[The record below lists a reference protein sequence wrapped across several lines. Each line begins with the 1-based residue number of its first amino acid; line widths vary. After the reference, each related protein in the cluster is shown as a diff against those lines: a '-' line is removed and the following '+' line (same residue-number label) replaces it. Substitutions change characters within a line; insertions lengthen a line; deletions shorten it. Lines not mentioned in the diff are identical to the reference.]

1 MIILQKCGSLNK
13 TKIWRYAIGIE
24 CNLKKVL
31 CSAEKSYVIW
41 AKHHSRSS
49 AQQFGQ
55 TERLVGHLCLSRSC
69 IIGGRGVFAFQLP
82 HCFRRFY
89 ELNSANSP
97 SPLRKM
103 FNQLMGHFSLATQIW
118 IKVDKVWLG
127 LYFFLSER
135 ALEMLL
141 TLGADVMS

>member
-31 CSAEKSYVIW
+31 CSAEKSSVIW

-55 TERLVGHLCLSRSC
+55 TERSDGHFHSNRSC
-69 IIGGRGVFAFQLP
+69 IIDGRGYLLSLP
-82 HCFRRFY
+82 HCFRRSY